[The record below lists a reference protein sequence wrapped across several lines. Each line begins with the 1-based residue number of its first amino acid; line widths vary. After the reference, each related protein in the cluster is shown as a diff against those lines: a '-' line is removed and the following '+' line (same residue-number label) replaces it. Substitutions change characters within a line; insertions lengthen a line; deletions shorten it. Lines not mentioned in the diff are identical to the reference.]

1 MPKTKDGGFLLDDS
15 SCTPYTNMFN
25 KEYGKDKKQNKQKNT
40 PKKTG
45 VGKKK

>member
-25 KEYGKDKKQNKQKNT
+25 KAYGKDKKQNRQKNAV
-40 PKKTG
+40 KKSG
-45 VGKKK
+45 AEKKK